1 MTQIRLITNED
12 DYQQALTRL
21 DMLMDLD
28 PPEESEAALELEA
41 LALLIQSYEKKH
53 YAFPT
58 DDVSV
63 LDMIQFRMEQ
73 NNLTTKDMT
82 AYLGSPSKVS
92 EVLSGKRPLSLTMI
106 KKLYHGLGIPAQLLL
121 A

>member
-1 MTQIRLITNED
+1 MAQVNLITNET
-12 DYQQALTRL
+12 DYHQALERL
-21 DMLMDLD
+21 DVLMDLD
-28 PPEESEAALELEA
+28 PTEESEAGLELEA

-53 YAFPT
+53 HAFPT

-63 LDMIQFRMEQ
+63 LDMIRFKMEQ
-73 NNLTTKDMT
+73 NELTAKDMT

-106 KKLYHGLGIPAQLLL
+106 KKLYHGLDIPAQLLL
-121 A
+121 T